1 MQVASFVVVSF
12 TAPTGMITAIYIW
25 AILQI
30 VGCYQIY
37 CRPTFGFA
45 YNYVIRYCS
54 ASWCSQS
61 IWYAI
66 MRCMTSQAIP
76 AKACYVID
84 PAASL
89 LCVLIGIL
97 CAVLR
102 GEREEGLAGAQNE

>member
-1 MQVASFVVVSF
+1 
-12 TAPTGMITAIYIW
+12 
-25 AILQI
+25 
-30 VGCYQIY
+30 
-37 CRPTFGFA
+37 
-45 YNYVIRYCS
+45 
-54 ASWCSQS
+54 
-61 IWYAI
+61 